1 MKPMDSRSDR
11 HIIETRIHSEA
22 VYEGSFLKVRRDE
35 VRLPNGGQAIREYIV
50 HPGAVVVIALL
61 DDDHVV
67 MERQYRY
74 PVQRVITEF
83 PAGKLDPG
91 EAPLAC
97 AQRELLEETGYTAS
111 EWLHA
116 GDMHLAVGYSDE
128 ILHIFFA
135 RGLSAGQAKLDPDES
150 LDVEIMKIDDVLL
163 ACRNGGITDAKSLS
177 CALWLQNVR
186 DGRWSLQK
194 GGAGV
199 SRHPDGRHAGPDAP
213 EGPAPLPE

>member
-1 MKPMDSRSDR
+1 MKPMDSNDH
-11 HIIETRIHSEA
+11 HIIETRIRSVA
-22 VYEGSFLKVRRDE
+22 AYDGNFLKVRRDD
-35 VRLPNGGQAIREYIV
+35 VGLPNGGQAIREYIV
-50 HPGAVVVIALL
+50 HPGAVVVIAML

-74 PVQRVITEF
+74 AVQRVITEF

-91 EAPLAC
+91 ENPLAC

-111 EWLHA
+111 EWQHA

-135 RGLSAGQAKLDPDES
+135 RGLKAGPAQLDPDES
-150 LDVEIMKIDDVLL
+150 LEVVIMQADDVLQ
-163 ACRNGGITDAKSLS
+163 ACRDGRITDAKSLS

-186 DGRWSLQK
+186 DGRWAL
-194 GGAGV
+194 
-199 SRHPDGRHAGPDAP
+199 
-213 EGPAPLPE
+213 